1 MKRSLLILVIF
12 SVVLLSDFNV
22 HAQVNDN
29 IWFDG
34 LSRSYFVR
42 DAIDK
47 STINDTLS
55 PNNRS
60 NGYNLLDLNTHVN
73 PIKDIEIMA
82 QLRIRIPLEV
92 FWFRNRNK
100 CSTAKSKRSNK

>member
-1 MKRSLLILVIF
+1 MKRSLLILVVF

-82 QLRIRIPLEV
+82 QLRIRNSFGSFLVQEQ
-92 FWFRNRNK
+92 K
-100 CSTAKSKRSNK
+100 

>member
-1 MKRSLLILVIF
+1 MKRSLLIIVVF
-12 SVVLLSDFNV
+12 SMVLLSDFNV
-22 HAQVNDN
+22 HAQGNEN

-55 PNNRS
+55 PHNIS
-60 NGYNLLDLNTHVN
+60 LSLIH
-73 PIKDIEIMA
+73 I
-82 QLRIRIPLEV
+82 
-92 FWFRNRNK
+92 
-100 CSTAKSKRSNK
+100 